1 MSGELVSVGN
11 GSLVDIS
18 NIDAQF
24 QLLKMFN
31 LPPTMAETHK
41 VERRDGKY
49 VLCKRENPVQIFA
62 DDDGR
67 MRSIVQ
73 VQKTKSEHMGLSRT
87 RGKYN
92 DEGRLFDQD
101 SASLKV
107 GEVGDFMV
115 GDPNR

>member
-1 MSGELVSVGN
+1 MSHDLVKISN
-11 GSLVDIS
+11 GALVDIN

-24 QLLKMFN
+24 SLLKMFN
-31 LPPTMAETHK
+31 LPQTMAETHK

-67 MRSIVQ
+67 MRAIAQ
-73 VQKTKSEHMGLSRT
+73 VQKTSSEKIGLSRT

-92 DEGRLFDQD
+92 DEGRLYDSD

-107 GEVGDFMV
+107 GEVAAWSTI
-115 GDPNR
+115 

>member
-1 MSGELVSVGN
+1 MSREVIKA
-11 GSLVDIS
+11 VDGALLDVN

-31 LPPTMAETHK
+31 LPPTMARTHK
-41 VERRDGKY
+41 VERRGEAWT
-49 VLCKRENPVQIFA
+49 LCKRENPIEIFA

-67 MRSIVQ
+67 MRAVAQ
-73 VQKTKSEHMGLSRT
+73 VQKSHSEKIGLSRT

-92 DEGRLFDQD
+92 DEARLYDAD

-107 GEVGDFMV
+107 GEVAAWSII
-115 GDPNR
+115 